1 MSAPIDRFFSII
13 PAGGIGSRLWPLS
26 RAAAP
31 KFLHDLTGSGQT
43 LLQDTWD
50 RLLPLTPPERILVVT
65 GEAHQEAVEEQL
77 EDLVANNLVLE
88 KSPKDSTAAI
98 ALAAAILAKRE
109 PDVIVGSF
117 AADHVIV
124 DGPKFEKT
132 VREAVEV
139 AATGKIVTIG
149 ITPTEPSVGFGYI
162 KAGDRIEGS
171 ETARE
176 VAKFV
181 EKPNIEKAKRY
192 VESGKYL
199 WNAGMF
205 IAPAKLLLEQL
216 AKSEPQLHAAII
228 QMADAWDTPA
238 RAEVVGRIWNGLKKV
253 AIDYSV
259 AEPAAAAG
267 LVAVVPASF
276 SWHDVGDF
284 AAIAELQSQG
294 RSGNLAVLGNAK
306 VLADS
311 SSGILVSESNRLI
324 ALIGLE
330 DVIVVDTPDAL
341 LITTKAHA
349 QKVKSLVDALKAT
362 GPATFFKQSPKP
374 SEKFQP

>member
-1 MSAPIDRFFSII
+1 MSKPIERFYSII

-26 RAAAP
+26 RASAP

-50 RLLPLTPPERILVVT
+50 RLLPLTPADRIVVVT
-65 GEAHQEAVEEQL
+65 GRVHEEAVNEQL
-77 EDLVANNLVLE
+77 EDLVADNLVLE

-98 ALAAAILAKRE
+98 ALAAAILHKRQ
-109 PDVIVGSF
+109 PDVIIGSF

-124 DGPKFEKT
+124 EAKLFEDT

-149 ITPTEPSVGFGYI
+149 IEPTEPAVGFGYI
-162 KAGDRIEGS
+162 KTGDGISG
-171 ETARE
+171 TAKH
-176 VAKFV
+176 VLKFV
-181 EKPNIEKAKRY
+181 EKPNIAKARRY
-192 VESGKYL
+192 VESGNYL

-205 IAPAKLLLEQL
+205 IAPAALLLEQVEKTEPAL
-216 AKSEPQLHAAII
+216 YKSIMEI
-228 QMADAWDTPA
+228 ADSWDTPA
-238 RAEVVGRIWNGLKKV
+238 RDAIVDRIWPSLKKI
-253 AIDYSV
+253 AIDYTV
-259 AEPAAAAG
+259 AEPAAQAG
-267 LVAVVPASF
+267 LVAVIPATF

-294 RSGNLAVLGNAK
+294 RRGNLAVLGNAK

-311 SSGILVSESNRLI
+311 SSGILVSETDRLV
-324 ALIGLE
+324 ALIGIE

-341 LITTKAHA
+341 LVTTKEHA
-349 QKVKSLVDALKAT
+349 QRVKSLVDALKAT
-362 GPATFFKQSPKP
+362 GHSDLL
-374 SEKFQP
+374 

>member
-1 MSAPIDRFFSII
+1 MSKPIERFYSII

-26 RAAAP
+26 RASAP

-50 RLLPLTPPERILVVT
+50 RLLPLTPADRIVVVT
-65 GEAHQEAVEEQL
+65 GRVHEEAVNEQL
-77 EDLVANNLVLE
+77 EDLVASNLVLE

-98 ALAAAILAKRE
+98 ALAAAILHKRDPE
-109 PDVIVGSF
+109 VIVGSF

-124 DGPKFEKT
+124 ESKLFEAT

-149 ITPTEPSVGFGYI
+149 IEPTEPAVGFGYI
-162 KAGDRIEGS
+162 KTGEVISG
-171 ETARE
+171 TAKN
-176 VAKFV
+176 VLKFV
-181 EKPNIEKAKRY
+181 EKPNIAKARRY
-192 VESGKYL
+192 VESGNYL

-205 IAPAKLLLEQL
+205 IAPAALLLEQVE
-216 AKSEPQLHAAII
+216 KTEPALYLSIMEI
-228 QMADAWDTPA
+228 ADAWDTPQRDA
-238 RAEVVGRIWNGLKKV
+238 VLDRIWPTLKKV
-253 AIDYSV
+253 AIDYTV

-267 LVAVVPASF
+267 LVAVIPATF
-276 SWHDVGDF
+276 TWHDVGDF

-294 RSGNLAVLGNAK
+294 RRGNLAVLGNAK

-311 SSGILVSESNRLI
+311 SSGILVSETDRLV
-324 ALIGLE
+324 ALIGIE

-341 LITTKAHA
+341 LVTTKEHA
-349 QKVKSLVDALKAT
+349 QRVKSLVDALKAT
-362 GPATFFKQSPKP
+362 GHSDLL
-374 SEKFQP
+374 

>member
-50 RLLPLTPPERILVVT
+50 RLVPLTPPERILVVT

-77 EDLVANNLVLE
+77 EDLVASNLVLE

-109 PDVIVGSF
+109 PDVIIGSF

-124 DGPKFEKT
+124 ESAKFEKT
-132 VREAVEV
+132 VREAIEV

-162 KAGDRIEGS
+162 KAGDRIAGTD
-171 ETARE
+171 TARE

-216 AKSEPQLHAAII
+216 AKGEPQLHAAII
-228 QMADAWDTPA
+228 EMADAWDTPA

-362 GPATFFKQSPKP
+362 GHSDVL
-374 SEKFQP
+374 

>member
-50 RLLPLTPPERILVVT
+50 RLTPLTPADRILVVT
-65 GEAHQEAVEEQL
+65 GEAHEDAVKEQL
-77 EDLVANNLVLE
+77 EGLVEANLVLE

-109 PDVIVGSF
+109 PDVIIGSF

-124 DGPKFEKT
+124 ENKKFEKT
-132 VREAVEV
+132 VREAIEV
-139 AATGKIVTIG
+139 AATQKIVTIG

-162 KAGDRIEGS
+162 KTGDRIETAES
-171 ETARE
+171 ARE
-176 VAKFV
+176 VIKFV
-181 EKPNIEKAKRY
+181 EKPNIEKARRY
-192 VESGKYL
+192 VASGKYL

-216 AKSEPQLHAAII
+216 AKTEPELHAAII
-228 QMADAWDTPA
+228 EMADAWDTP
-238 RAEVVGRIWNGLKKV
+238 RRNEVVGRIWGGLKKV

-341 LITTKAHA
+341 LVTTKAHA

-362 GPATFFKQSPKP
+362 GHSDVL
-374 SEKFQP
+374 